1 MKFFKSIRTRLT
13 LWYLGFIVVLLLLF
27 SSVAYFMLDYNLY
40 NNLDNSLQSR
50 ANELNTITVVAPK
63 PNEVLLSFNANGALT
78 QEFPSGVIDTSKLT
92 GLIKQALSGQ
102 TPYLTTVTADN
113 QGVRLYATTFLNP
126 FNGQP
131 VVIVVGQLTTEI
143 TTVLHTFVYVIVFAM
158 VGVIILAGLGG
169 LFLAS
174 RVLKPVQ
181 EITKTAQKIEGSDL
195 SQRIAVNT
203 DDELGRLASTLNEMI
218 GRLEEAFNRQRQF
231 TADAS
236 HELRTPLAIMQA
248 EATLALSKERTLIDY
263 RKSLETISQESD
275 YMSSVIGKLLFLAR
289 SDAGKEQLNFEDV
302 ELKELITG
310 LSANIEALAQDKGI
324 KFTVDAKED
333 LTVSGDKVKLRQL
346 FINILENAVRYTPAD
361 GNISVSLVE
370 KDLNAVVSISDTG
383 IGIPPE
389 HLPHIFERFYRV
401 DKARARADGGVGLG
415 LAIAKII
422 AESHK
427 GTITVSSEVGK
438 GTRFLF
444 RLPKNQA
451 NSKTE
456 ETVPATENS

>member
-13 LWYLGFIVVLLLLF
+13 LWYLGVIVVLLLLF

-40 NNLDNSLQSR
+40 NNLDSSLQTR
-50 ANELNTITVVAPK
+50 ANELNTVTVITPK
-63 PNEVLLSFNANGALT
+63 PNELLLSFNANGALT
-78 QEFPSGVIDTSKLT
+78 QEFPSGVIDTSKLS

-102 TPYLTTVTADN
+102 TPYLTTVTTDN
-113 QGVRLYATTFLNP
+113 QSVRLYATAFYNP

-131 VVIVVGQLTTEI
+131 IVIVVGQLTTEI
-143 TTVLHTFVYVIVFAM
+143 TGVLHTFIYVIVFAM

-195 SQRIAVNT
+195 SQRIAVKT
-203 DDELGRLASTLNEMI
+203 DDELGRLAATLNEMI
-218 GRLEEAFNRQRQF
+218 GRLEESFNRQRQF

-248 EATLALSKERTLIDY
+248 EATLALSKERTLDDY
-263 RKSLETISQESD
+263 RKSLETISQESS

-302 ELKELITG
+302 DLKELITG
-310 LSANIEALAQDKGI
+310 LSTNIEALALDKGI
-324 KFTVDAKED
+324 KFTVDAQEN
-333 LTVSGDKVKLRQL
+333 LIVNGDKVKLRQL

-361 GNISVSLVE
+361 GKISVSLVE
-370 KDLNAVVSISDTG
+370 KDSNAVVSIADTG

-415 LAIAKII
+415 LAIARYI
-422 AESHK
+422 AESHHGK
-427 GTITVSSEVGK
+427 IEVASEVGK
-438 GTRFLF
+438 GTTFTISIPLKDSDE
-444 RLPKNQA
+444 P
-451 NSKTE
+451 TG
-456 ETVPATENS
+456 